1 MLNCLFFTGGRM
13 AERDIFTMSQKELKR
28 LHVIHKVR
36 EGFVTQKEAAEMIS
50 LSERQIRRI
59 VRRIREEGDRGIQ
72 HRSRG
77 KGSNRSLP
85 KELVKKVTRLYQ
97 ERYQGFGPT
106 LTAEKLYELEGI
118 EISRETIRTWLLE
131 SGQWQKKRKARA
143 HRRWRE
149 RKSCYGEML
158 QLDGSH
164 HDWFAGRRP
173 PCVLMAYIDD
183 ATNKVYGRF
192 YEYEGTIPAMD
203 SFKRYIMKHGIPL
216 SVYMDK
222 HSTYKSTAEP
232 SLEDE
237 INGRTPLSEFGRA
250 LTELAVKIIYAHSPQ
265 AKGRIER
272 LFKTLQD
279 RLVKEMTIR
288 GINTIHEANKYLGRH
303 LADHNKRFAV
313 KAKEPEDLHR
323 PIPAGLD
330 LDKILCIRTMRAL
343 RNDFTIAHNR
353 KLYQIE
359 QSVRAKELMVEEM
372 VNGSM
377 FITHNDVRLPFR
389 EITARPEK
397 QAEPTPMPR
406 KRKGHTPSPYHPWR
420 KANQHLFYSMR
431 GQLKKPMGTA
441 TP

>member
-1 MLNCLFFTGGRM
+1 M
-13 AERDIFTMSQKELKR
+13 AERDIITMSQKEMKR
-28 LHVIHKVR
+28 LHVIHQVG
-36 EGFVTQKEAAEMIS
+36 EGLLRQKQAAEIIS

-59 VRRIREEGDRGIQ
+59 VRRIRAEGDRGIQ

-77 KGSNRSLP
+77 KESNRRLP
-85 KELVKKVTRLYQ
+85 RKLVERVARRYR

-106 LTAEKLYELEGI
+106 LTAEKLHELEGI
-118 EISRETIRTWLLE
+118 EVSKETIRTWLME
-131 SGQWQKKRKARA
+131 SGQWQRGRKART
-143 HRRWRE
+143 HRQWRE
-149 RKSCYGEML
+149 RKSYCGEML

-173 PCVLMAYIDD
+173 LCVLMAYIDD
-183 ATNKVYGRF
+183 ATNRVYGRF

-203 SFKRYIMKHGIPL
+203 SFRRYIMKYGIPL

-222 HSTYKSTAEP
+222 HTTYKSPAEP

-250 LTELAVKIIYAHSPQ
+250 LTELAVQIIHAHSPQ

-288 GINTIHEANKYLGRH
+288 GINTIAEANRFLDKYLS
-303 LADHNKRFAV
+303 DHNKRFAV
-313 KAKEPEDLHR
+313 KAKDPSDLHR
-323 PIPAGLD
+323 AIPTGLN
-330 LDKILCIRTMRAL
+330 LDKILCIRTTRTL

-353 KLYQIE
+353 RLYQIE
-359 QSVRAKELMVEEM
+359 HGVRAKKLTVEEM
-372 VNGSM
+372 VNGNM
-377 FITHNDVRLPFR
+377 FISHNDVRLPFR

-397 QAEPTPMPR
+397 QHEPTSMPR
-406 KRKGHTPSPYHPWR
+406 KRKGHTPSADHPWHKGNR
-420 KANQHLFYSMR
+420 HLFSSLR
-431 GQLKKPMGTA
+431 GQGKKPMEITSS
-441 TP
+441 